1 MHLRLVT
8 EASTLDRI
16 ANIALRRCSVNSP
29 YGPGIRT
36 RDKTTSISKRRIP
49 METNPL
55 TFFGRTRFYF
65 SRVLANDSTK
75 RGVAAAGAGFLM
87 SLILEAAWPTQ
98 RVN

>member
-1 MHLRLVT
+1 
-8 EASTLDRI
+8 
-16 ANIALRRCSVNSP
+16 
-29 YGPGIRT
+29 
-36 RDKTTSISKRRIP
+36 